1 MMDFDQFKQQRARD
15 LAANSGLMTQADI
28 NAFNNNIKNEYIRKL
43 QDDSRGV
50 LTSDELARINKQ
62 MEYEQNPTQ
71 RLYDAV
77 LNIIGR

>member
-1 MMDFDQFKQQRARD
+1 MMDFEQYKQQRARE
-15 LAANSGLMTQADI
+15 LAGNAMSQADL
-28 NAFNNNIKNEYIRKL
+28 NAFNNNIRNEYIRKL

-71 RLYDAV
+71 KLYDAV
-77 LNIIGR
+77 INVLSK